1 MDHGLSVT
9 INLIKQVRWYSL
21 SSVIIVLK
29 RSRTLI
35 WKTVS
40 EINTKVWSV
49 EQNNVHENCKDF
61 DFMNMCLV
69 STMSIQNNLF
79 ENSFWL

>member
-1 MDHGLSVT
+1 MDHGLSVI
-9 INLIKQVRWYSL
+9 INLIKQVRRYSL
-21 SSVIIVLK
+21 SSVIVLK

-35 WKTVS
+35 WITVS

-49 EQNNVHENCKDF
+49 EQNNVHENCKDV